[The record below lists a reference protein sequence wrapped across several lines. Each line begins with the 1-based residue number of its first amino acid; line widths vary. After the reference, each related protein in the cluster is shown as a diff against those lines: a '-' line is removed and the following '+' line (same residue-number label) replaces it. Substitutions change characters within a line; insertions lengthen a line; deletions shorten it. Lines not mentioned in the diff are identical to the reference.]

1 MKITV
6 NIYYTGTNGN
16 ARKFVSEMESSG
28 IADKIRQEEGN
39 LCYDYFYSAKDKET
53 VLLIDSW
60 KDQKSIDVHHQS
72 PMMKDIILL
81 RDKYNLHMTVERY
94 HEDVDGIPDRDR
106 EFIR

>member
-16 ARKFVSEMESSG
+16 ARKFISEMESSG

-39 LCYDYFYSAKDKET
+39 LRYDYFYSAKDEET

-106 EFIR
+106 KFIR

>member
-16 ARKFVSEMESSG
+16 ARKCISEMESSG
-28 IADKIRQEEGN
+28 IADKIRQEEGT
-39 LCYDYFYSAKDKET
+39 LRYDYFYSAKDEET

-106 EFIR
+106 KFIR

>member
-39 LCYDYFYSAKDKET
+39 LRYDYFYSAKDKET

-72 PMMKDIILL
+72 PMMKDI
-81 RDKYNLHMTVERY
+81 R
-94 HEDVDGIPDRDR
+94 
-106 EFIR
+106 

>member
-39 LCYDYFYSAKDKET
+39 LRYDYFYSAKDKET

-94 HEDVDGIPDRDR
+94 HEDVAGIPDRDR